1 MVLIALLLSFNLFA
15 EDELPKLDRMFK
27 NSEYENVIYEVDD
40 YEPSA
45 KTLEYKALAQEK
57 LNEIDNAIKTYTKIL
72 RDYYL
77 ASNKKLIEAKLKNTP
92 LDISISDTEAMVLIY
107 KHLSILYVKKYE
119 KTHHL
124 IKSHIVDKAKRKALF
139 VISLLE
145 KLDEE
150 GEASEVLKVRVE
162 EHQKYIDSYTYH
174 QSYYAFLSLISWQ
187 NKMDLVKNDN
197 SQTSEVLSTV
207 IGNCPGLGVK
217 WRNTYYSWFVEN
229 CFVLAKANAS
239 TIEGDLEY
247 NQSSVNVF
255 GLFGGPGVN
264 FENLASDLVVGM
276 SLNYLYAKSAFDDAS
291 TASLEDKDFLR
302 FGFTLRSQWNY
313 QKFGFALAIGKI
325 FKNESSLFQ
334 LTTSYEF

>member
-119 KTHHL
+119 KKVLPFTAP
-124 IKSHIVDKAKRKALF
+124 IKSHTKAC
-139 VISLLE
+139 
-145 KLDEE
+145 
-150 GEASEVLKVRVE
+150 
-162 EHQKYIDSYTYH
+162 HNC
-174 QSYYAFLSLISWQ
+174 QS
-187 NKMDLVKNDN
+187 
-197 SQTSEVLSTV
+197 
-207 IGNCPGLGVK
+207 
-217 WRNTYYSWFVEN
+217 
-229 CFVLAKANAS
+229 
-239 TIEGDLEY
+239 IESHVY
-247 NQSSVNVF
+247 V
-255 GLFGGPGVN
+255 
-264 FENLASDLVVGM
+264 
-276 SLNYLYAKSAFDDAS
+276 
-291 TASLEDKDFLR
+291 
-302 FGFTLRSQWNY
+302 
-313 QKFGFALAIGKI
+313 
-325 FKNESSLFQ
+325 
-334 LTTSYEF
+334 